1 MVRIAVLMHSAL
13 ALLKKA
19 PVFFTLWVMP
29 MFQSYNAVQLFEP
42 IVEILEE
49 HVQGLSEHKLLY
61 ALSDRGFLEFNP
73 QLLSEELSLF
83 QTHFFLFH
91 VLYRLRDLLH
101 EQQRYE
107 LEIFCLEIRLKPY
120 RDAAAQ
126 GQGLAQIDPLREYYL
141 DLKELHDTDAA
152 EVRLML
158 NGFYQR
164 LEAYEQRREALDV
177 LGLEESVHIHTVRRR
192 YKALVKQHHPD
203 HGGDREKFHA
213 VENAME
219 LLSRLYE

>member
-1 MVRIAVLMHSAL
+1 
-13 ALLKKA
+13 
-19 PVFFTLWVMP
+19 
-29 MFQSYNAVQLFEP
+29 MFQSYTAVQLFEP

-120 RDAAAQ
+120 RDTTAQAQ
-126 GQGLAQIDPLREYYL
+126 GQSQGLAQIDPLREYYL
-141 DLKELHDTDAA
+141 DVKQLHETDAA
-152 EVRLML
+152 EVRQML

-164 LEAYEQRREALDV
+164 LEAYEQQREALEV
-177 LGLEESVHIHTVRRR
+177 LGLEDRGLGATVSIHTVRRR
-192 YKALVKQHHPD
+192 YRALVKQHHPD
-203 HGGDREKFHA
+203 RGGDREKFHA

>member
-1 MVRIAVLMHSAL
+1 
-13 ALLKKA
+13 
-19 PVFFTLWVMP
+19 
-29 MFQSYNAVQLFEP
+29 MFQSYTATQLFEP

-49 HVQGLSEHKLLY
+49 HIQGLSEHKLLY

-120 RDAAAQ
+120 RDAAVQ
-126 GQGLAQIDPLREYYL
+126 GQGLAQLDPLREYYI
-141 DLKELHDTDAA
+141 DLKKLHETDAA
-152 EVRLML
+152 EVGQML
-158 NGFYQR
+158 NGFYRR
-164 LEAYEQRREALDV
+164 LEAYEQRREALEV
-177 LGLEESVHIHTVRRR
+177 MGLAEWGLEERLNIHIVRRQYR
-192 YKALVKQHHPD
+192 ALVKQHHPD

-213 VENAME
+213 VETAME

>member
-1 MVRIAVLMHSAL
+1 
-13 ALLKKA
+13 
-19 PVFFTLWVMP
+19 
-29 MFQSYNAVQLFEP
+29 MFQSYNAIQLFEP

-61 ALSDRGFLEFNP
+61 ALSDRGFIEFNP

-107 LEIFCLEIRLKPY
+107 LEIFCLGIRLKPY

-126 GQGLAQIDPLREYYL
+126 GQGIAQLDPLREYYL
-141 DLKELHDTDAA
+141 DLKQLHGTDAA
-152 EVRLML
+152 EVRQML

-164 LEAYEQRREALDV
+164 LEAHEQRRGALEV
-177 LGLEESVHIHTVRRR
+177 LGLGDRDLEEPVHIDKVRRR
-192 YKALVKQHHPD
+192 YRALVKQHHPD
-203 HGGDREKFHA
+203 HGGDRERFHA

>member
-1 MVRIAVLMHSAL
+1 MNCR
-13 ALLKKA
+13 LLKKDT
-19 PVFFTLWVMP
+19 VFFTLWFMP
-29 MFQSYNAVQLFEP
+29 MFQSYTAVQLFEP

-49 HVQGLSEHKLLY
+49 HVQGLTEHKLLY

-120 RDAAAQ
+120 RNAAEQ
-126 GQGLAQIDPLREYYL
+126 SQGLAQLDLLREYYL
-141 DLKELHDTDAA
+141 DLKQLHETDAA
-152 EVRLML
+152 EVRQIL

-164 LEAYEQRREALDV
+164 LEAYEQRREALAV
-177 LGLEESVHIHTVRRR
+177 LGLEECGLEEPVNIHTVRRR
-192 YKALVKQHHPD
+192 YRALVKRHHPD

-219 LLSRLYE
+219 LLSHLYE